1 MGISSKS
8 QERPRR
14 RPRIGEQRRK
24 QQPLKIDRLPV
35 EVRDAIQYLKNV
47 AGKTWAEI
55 EELSALPYSEKWQS
69 KGGGFVNWHALSTDV
84 LEIFPDLRLAQTTLG
99 RWYDLR
105 VRQVMADVQRR
116 SMQARELAAAFAK
129 SVVAKDDQ
137 AVLNAA
143 RDQLMSLLAEDASPK
158 ARINATKG
166 LIALAEM
173 MQQARAN
180 TIKERKVATDERK
193 MALLEDRERIA
204 RRKLEAETEKAAA
217 KLKKGE
223 LTVTDIN
230 RLRER
235 VFGLPPVEAAAHA

>member
-1 MGISSKS
+1 MATSEK
-8 QERPRR
+8 RPRR
-14 RPRIGEQRRK
+14 PRTGEQRRT

-35 EVRDAIQYLKNV
+35 EVRDAIQYLKNS
-47 AGKTWAEI
+47 AGKTWEEI
-55 EELSALPYSEKWQS
+55 EELSALPYDEKWQS
-69 KGGGFVNWHALSTDV
+69 KGGGFVNWDALPTPV
-84 LEIFPDLRLAQTTLG
+84 LELFPEMRLPHSNLH

-116 SMQARELAAAFAK
+116 SVQARELAAAFAK
-129 SVVAKDDQ
+129 SVVDGEDA

-173 MQQARAN
+173 LQERRLN
-180 TIKERKVATDERK
+180 DIKERKVAVDERR
-193 MALLEDRERIA
+193 LVQLEKDAELK
-204 RRKLEAETEKAAA
+204 RRRLETETEKVAA

-223 LTVTDIN
+223 LTVADIN